1 MYNPFKKSKLAAR
14 ETKKEEPKPK
24 KSEAVKPESARP
36 KGERKVLGFDFLPH
50 LTEKGVAGNIKG
62 WYVFRVPADANK
74 IAVKRAVED
83 RYGVKIS
90 RVHILIRGAKKM
102 RLGRIEG
109 RAGGFKKAMVKL
121 KEGSIEFA

>member
-1 MYNPFKKSKLAAR
+1 MYNPFRKSKPAAKKA
-14 ETKKEEPKPK
+14 EKEELKLK
-24 KSEAVKPESARP
+24 KNEAVKPGGSKP
-36 KGERKVLGFDFLPH
+36 KGERRVLGFDFLPH
-50 LTEKGVAGNIKG
+50 LTEKGVYGNAKG

-90 RVHILIRGAKKM
+90 RVNILIREAKKM